1 MAEDTKGK
9 AAPSSAN
16 PLDKAADRLRDSAK
30 WLLASFSAVAVVIFA
45 GLTVA
50 DLGRLD
56 GDTPGYRLV
65 FAVVA
70 AALAIGGIVG
80 ALARAMSLAGA
91 STTSLQDLT
100 RQTTEAELR
109 EAKAEAAADPALT
122 TWGGDFAAFVSDY
135 RHAYDEYV
143 QQAEAYAMDPA
154 RRPDPSGLQK
164 ARFHLQA
171 MSAISTRLLR
181 TVSFLRLQRSFANAR
196 KVIVAWMIVTAVG
209 AVVFGWATSGI
220 PDDDPPELTDAPV
233 MGMLRP
239 GDDVVKEL
247 NRQLVGPCRVA
258 TGDAIPVIVLSE
270 GATGDTIRLVTV
282 PAAGCPPAR
291 ATVPLA
297 QVTKAERA

>member
-1 MAEDTKGK
+1 MAEEPKAK
-9 AAPSSAN
+9 AAPASAN

-50 DLGRLD
+50 DLGQLD
-56 GDTPGYRLV
+56 GDTPGYRLLI
-65 FAVVA
+65 AVVA
-70 AALAIGGIVG
+70 AVLAIAGIVG

-91 STTSLQDLT
+91 STTSLADLT

-122 TWGGDFAAFVSDY
+122 TWGGDFAAFVADY
-135 RHAYDEYV
+135 NHAYDEYV
-143 QQAEAYAMDPA
+143 QQAEAYALDPA
-154 RRPDPSGLQK
+154 KRPDRSGLQK

-196 KVIVAWMIVTAVG
+196 KAIVAWMIVTAVG
-209 AVVFGWATSGI
+209 AVMFGWATSGI

-233 MGMLRP
+233 MGVLRP

-247 NRQLVGPCRVA
+247 NRQLSGSCRVA
-258 TGDAIPVIVLSE
+258 SGDAIPVIVLSE
-270 GATGDTIRLVTV
+270 GTSGDTVRLVTV
-282 PAAGCPPAR
+282 PGAGCPPAR
-291 ATVPLA
+291 ATAPLS
-297 QVTKAERA
+297 QVTNA

>member
-1 MAEDTKGK
+1 MAEDAKSK

-16 PLDKAADRLRDSAK
+16 PLDKASDRLRDSAK

-56 GDTPGYRLV
+56 GDTPGYRLAI
-65 FAVVA
+65 AVVA

-80 ALARAMSLAGA
+80 ALARAMRLAGA
-91 STTSLQDLT
+91 STTSLEDLT

-109 EAKAEAAADPALT
+109 EARAEAAADPALT

-135 RHAYDEYV
+135 KNAYDEYV

-154 RRPDPSGLQK
+154 KRPDGSALQK
-164 ARFHLQA
+164 ARFHLQV
-171 MSAISTRLLR
+171 MSTISTRLLR

-196 KVIVAWMIVTAVG
+196 KAIVAWMIVTAVG
-209 AVVFGWATSGI
+209 AVMFGWATSGV
-220 PDDDPPELTDAPV
+220 PDDDPPELTDAPA
-233 MGMLRP
+233 MGTLRP

-247 NRQLVGPCRVA
+247 NRQLAGPCRIA
-258 TGDAIPVIVLSE
+258 AGDTVSVIVLSE
-270 GATGDTIRLVTV
+270 GTTGDTVRLVTV
-282 PAAGCPPAR
+282 PPAGCPPAR
-291 ATVPLA
+291 ATVPLS
-297 QVTKAERA
+297 QVTKAQ